1 MWFPL
6 AHDSPITNPILHHPS
21 QLYEMLFEGVI
32 LFAILYNLRRIPLLR
47 DKMPCLYLMGYGLF
61 RFFIEFFRRPDA
73 HLGRVDLFGMSRGQT
88 LCSVMFL
95 TGLIWLIVLIYR
107 QKHKAG
113 QNAT

>member
-1 MWFPL
+1 MTCVIFPFFSFKDFFLMWK
-6 AHDSPITNPILHHPS
+6 I
-21 QLYEMLFEGVI
+21 
-32 LFAILYNLRRIPLLR
+32 
-47 DKMPCLYLMGYGLF
+47 F

-107 QKHKAG
+107 QKKA
-113 QNAT
+113 NSLPRVR